1 MKNALRKLSTE
12 VISDDFDF
20 ALHKTVTE
28 KNLGPEH
35 FYALISAFKQDVIKK
50 RYFDYE
56 EVLDYCERSANP
68 VGRIILELYGIRNE
82 RADYYS
88 DRVCTALQLANFY
101 QDVKIDLAKDRIYI
115 PQNEMDRYGV
125 EEKQFELGQNNIKF
139 QQLMRFQVDRNKEL
153 FREGRGLLNFLSGR
167 LKMQISWTILGGE
180 KILERIEKIDYDVL
194 SIRPKLNK
202 LDYLSLMLKSLFK

>member
-1 MKNALRKLSTE
+1 
-12 VISDDFDF
+12 
-20 ALHKTVTE
+20 
-28 KNLGPEH
+28 
-35 FYALISAFKQDVIKK
+35 
-50 RYFDYE
+50 
-56 EVLDYCERSANP
+56 
-68 VGRIILELYGIRNE
+68 
-82 RADYYS
+82 
-88 DRVCTALQLANFY
+88 
-101 QDVKIDLAKDRIYI
+101 
-115 PQNEMDRYGV
+115 MDRYGV